1 MAETDNLQNT
11 ANVAGMPDT
20 NANAPSD
27 IERPRVSRTG
37 IFITGFSIL
46 LLFLVV
52 GFYLYCFWPIQ
63 GANDAAGNPTWLTQV
78 SVICISGLH
87 PEQRMVILVLL
98 SGLLGSLIH
107 GATSFSS
114 YVGDQKL
121 DKNWLWWYALRPLVG
136 MAVAFVFY
144 IVFRGGL
151 VNNTRLESLNIY
163 GVMTLAAL
171 AGLFSDRATLKL
183 KEVFETLF
191 QPKDDRSGKLN
202 TSEENVEGSEEAKS

>member
-1 MAETDNLQNT
+1 MTETDDSKNS
-11 ANVAGMPDT
+11 AHIEGMPDT
-20 NANAPSD
+20 NADSPSD
-27 IERPRVSRTG
+27 VEHPKISRTS
-37 IFITGFSIL
+37 IFITGLLIL
-46 LLFLVV
+46 MLFLTV
-52 GFYLYCFWPIQ
+52 GFYLFCFWPIQ
-63 GANDAAGNPTWLTQV
+63 GKNDKAGNPTWETKV
-78 SVICISGLH
+78 SVICISDLH
-87 PEQRMVILVLL
+87 AEQRMVILVLL

-121 DKNWLWWYALRPLVG
+121 DKNWLWWYALRPFVG

-151 VNNTRLESLNIY
+151 VNNTKLESLNVY

-183 KEVFETLF
+183 KEIFETMF
-191 QPKDDRSGKLN
+191 QPKDDRAGKLS
-202 TSEENVEGSEEAKS
+202 TSEENIEGSEEAKS